1 MGAKTAPYTNR
12 GEDPGSL
19 LQKLATG
26 PLHPVYLL
34 FGEEGYL
41 VDRAVKTVLGR
52 IGGSGPGVRLRA
64 GDDRLVDRLE
74 QTLRTSPLFGG
85 PPCAVVTDVESLS
98 DAAQEEILALL
109 LRDLGGHLLLVGAT
123 PDMRRRLY
131 ARCVREGWAF
141 GFRRLPLVRIP
152 AWLREEAAQRGHVL
166 AAVAVERL
174 TELVGTDLRA
184 AAAEIEKISLYVGA
198 GQPIGLD
205 AVAAV
210 VGAMR
215 ARSVLELAILIERR
229 DLGPALA
236 LVRRLLDQGEP
247 PVALAAFLA
256 SQLRRML
263 IVKSLASGPTAPAE
277 IPARLGVPPWV
288 ADRIVSGARRY
299 EAGTLERAL
308 AQVAALDFA
317 LKSSRLQPAVLFDSC
332 LLELASGASP
342 TQRVWN

>member
-1 MGAKTAPYTNR
+1 MGPKTASYASR

-19 LQKLATG
+19 LQKLASG
-26 PLHPVYLL
+26 PLLPVYLL

-41 VDRAVKTVLGR
+41 VERAAKTVLGR

-64 GDDRLVDRLE
+64 GEERLVDRLE

-98 DAAQEEILALL
+98 EAAQEEILALL
-109 LRDLGGHLLLVGAT
+109 LRDLGGHLLLVGAS

-141 GFRRLPLVRIP
+141 GFRRLPLARIP

-166 AAVAVERL
+166 AAGAVERL
-174 TELVGTDLRA
+174 TELVGSDLRT

-198 GQPIGLD
+198 GQAIGVD

-236 LVRRLLDQGEP
+236 LVRRLLGQGEP

-256 SQLRRML
+256 AQIRRML

-299 EAGTLERAL
+299 EAGTLGRAL
-308 AQVAALDFA
+308 AQVAALDLA
-317 LKSSRLQPAVLFDSC
+317 LKSSRLPPAILIEAC
-332 LLELASGASP
+332 LLELA
-342 TQRVWN
+342 T

>member
-1 MGAKTAPYTNR
+1 MGAKTAPYANR
-12 GEDPGSL
+12 GEDPGIL
-19 LQKLATG
+19 LQKLASG
-26 PLHPVYLL
+26 PLLPVYLL

-41 VDRAVKTVLGR
+41 VERAVKTVLGR
-52 IGGSGPGVRLRA
+52 MGGTAPGVRLRA

-74 QTLRTSPLFGG
+74 QTLRMSPLFGG
-85 PPCAVVTDVESLS
+85 QPCAMVTEVESLS

-131 ARCVREGWAF
+131 SRCMREGWAF
-141 GFRRLPLVRIP
+141 GFRRLPLARIP

-166 AAVAVERL
+166 AAGAVERL
-174 TELVGTDLRA
+174 TELVGSDLRT

-215 ARSVLELAILIERR
+215 ARSVLELATLIERR

-236 LVRRLLDQGEP
+236 LVRRLLGQGEP

-256 SQLRRML
+256 AQVRRML

-277 IPARLGVPPWV
+277 IAGRLGVQPWL
-288 ADRIVSGARRY
+288 ADRIMSGARRY
-299 EAGTLERAL
+299 EAVTLERAL
-308 AQVAALDFA
+308 AQLAALDFA
-317 LKSSRLQPAVLFDSC
+317 LKSSRLPAVLLFESC

-342 TQRVWN
+342 TQRG

>member
-1 MGAKTAPYTNR
+1 MGPKTSSYTNR
-12 GEDPGSL
+12 GEDPGFL
-19 LQKLATG
+19 LQKLASD
-26 PLHPVYLL
+26 PLLPVYLL

-41 VDRAVKTVLGR
+41 VERAVKTVLGR

-64 GDDRLVDRLE
+64 GEERLVERLE

-85 PPCAVVTDVESLS
+85 SPCAVVKDVESLS
-98 DAAQEEILALL
+98 EAAQEEILALL
-109 LRDLGGHLLLVGAT
+109 LRDVGGHLLLVGAT
-123 PDMRRRLY
+123 PDMRRRIY

-141 GFRRLPLVRIP
+141 GFPRLPLARIP

-166 AAVAVERL
+166 APGAVERL
-174 TELVGTDLRA
+174 TELVGTDLRT

-198 GQPIGLD
+198 GQPIDPD

-210 VGAMR
+210 VGGMR
-215 ARSVLELAILIERR
+215 ARSVFELAILIERR

-236 LVRRLLDQGEP
+236 LVRRLLGQGEP

-256 SQLRRML
+256 GQIRRML

-299 EAGTLERAL
+299 EAGTLGRAL
-308 AQVAALDFA
+308 AQVAALDLA
-317 LKSSRLQPAVLFDSC
+317 LKSSRLPPAILIEAC
-332 LLELASGASP
+332 LLELAA
-342 TQRVWN
+342 